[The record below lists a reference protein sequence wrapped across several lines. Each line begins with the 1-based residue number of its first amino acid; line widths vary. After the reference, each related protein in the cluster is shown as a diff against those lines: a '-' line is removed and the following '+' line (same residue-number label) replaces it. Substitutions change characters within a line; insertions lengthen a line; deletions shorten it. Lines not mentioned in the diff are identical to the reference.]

1 MILLTGFEPFGGDT
15 ANPSWAA
22 ARSAARLLQ
31 SEGLDVQ
38 AVELPCVFGESAKVL
53 AEALERFTPELVL
66 CAGQA
71 GGRAR
76 ISLERVAINCDD
88 ARIPDNAGNQPVDEP
103 VVPGGPAAYFT
114 SLPVKAALAALTRR
128 ADPGR
133 SVPECRD
140 LCLQPCL
147 LRAHARPAATSG
159 HQGRLC
165 PRPLRGHAA
174 SGREQCPLA
183 AGRPDGGG
191 ARRRRAHCAGDDG
204 GSQAPCRRNPLAPA
218 GHPAPEPVAAAVG
231 DAKQLL
237 PQLLDNQSSSSQTT
251 PMVAVTPDSPASTVS
266 EATATSRC
274 IFATGIGAW
283 KPVCWVRDRTLPSP
297 VPARAA

>member
-114 SLPVKAALAALTRR
+114 SLPVKAALAALSAEQIPAEVSQSAGTYVCNHVFYALMHALRLRPGTR
-128 ADPGR
+128 GGFVH
-133 SVPECRD
+133 VPYED
-140 LCLQPCL
+140 KQ
-147 LRAHARPAATSG
+147 
-159 HQGRLC
+159 
-165 PRPLRGHAA
+165 
-174 SGREQCPLA
+174 LA
-183 AGRPDGGG
+183 AG
-191 ARRRRAHCAGDDG
+191 
-204 GSQAPCRRNPLAPA
+204 SSAPSLPAFQMASALAVVVRTSLATTADLKLPA
-218 GHPAPEPVAAAVG
+218 G
-231 DAKQLL
+231 
-237 PQLLDNQSSSSQTT
+237 
-251 PMVAVTPDSPASTVS
+251 
-266 EATATSRC
+266 ATH
-274 IFATGIGAW
+274 
-283 KPVCWVRDRTLPSP
+283 
-297 VPARAA
+297 